1 MCGAASSTNSILN
14 PLLRSEDDLCHGPGV
29 VPGQELS
36 VIDFLQSATTS
47 YSSNVD
53 AGQSQFTPL
62 CVTVA

>member
-1 MCGAASSTNSILN
+1 MCGAAISTNSILN
-14 PLLRSEDDLCHGPGV
+14 PLLRSDDLCHGPGV

-36 VIDFLQSATTS
+36 VVTDFLQSATTS